1 MENRN
6 FTDYLENTTTRYPSR
21 SRRGPSIIVIAL
33 LIFLS
38 ACNVVSTPT
47 PTVPPS
53 TATPT
58 PLVPPTAPAGWSV
71 HKNASFQISL
81 PGSWQEI
88 PLDEARLKSEVDA
101 ASANNPHLADLLRG
115 ILEGGQF
122 KSLLFYA
129 TDRTSTNVISN
140 VSLTRTTLPNSTSV
154 DQAARDYAQAL
165 PQILKGAK
173 LVAIDTPLD
182 INGQQGAE
190 VDYDLPLVNVAGQ
203 VVTLRGVQYLVV
215 LNAGNAYVVTV
226 TGEAAKEESF
236 VPLARQIGR
245 SFALVAP

>member
-6 FTDYLENTTTRYPSR
+6 FMDNVKNTTTPCHSR
-21 SRRGPSIIVIAL
+21 SRRGACIIVIAL
-33 LIFLS
+33 LVLLS
-38 ACNVVSTPT
+38 ACNVQSTPT
-47 PTVPPS
+47 PTVPPP

-58 PLVPPTAPAGWSV
+58 PIVYPTAPAGWSV
-71 HKNASFQISL
+71 HKNASFRISL
-81 PGSWQEI
+81 PDSWQEI

-101 ASANNPHLADLLRG
+101 ASADNPHLADLLRG

-122 KSLLFYA
+122 RSLLFYA
-129 TDRTSTNVISN
+129 TDKTSTNVISN

-182 INGQQGAE
+182 INGQKGAE
-190 VDYDLPLVNVAGQ
+190 VDYDLPLVNAAGQ
-203 VVTLRGVQYLVV
+203 VVTLRGVQYLVL
-215 LNAGNAYVVTV
+215 LNSGNAYVVTV

-245 SFALVAP
+245 SFVVAAP